1 MTRALAPVLLLCLV
15 GCGRLLEVSVTVQV
29 PPEVQALYSAE
40 EPGWVILDFDHPDLE
55 RSIAL
60 TVLCDPREEVRDFT
74 YRAAG
79 LGCAEPSW
87 VQVWVEPWDK
97 QGDPTCRANDFWLER
112 DAEPDPGWPRAGGLI
127 WGDADPEECDKV
139 DTEGLF
145 LELELPRFGGTETTT
160 DTGTDTGDT
169 GI

>member
-1 MTRALAPVLLLCLV
+1 MRRCPGLLLLPLV
-15 GCGRLLEVSVTVQV
+15 AGCGRLLEVSVTVQI
-29 PPEVQALYSAE
+29 PPEVQDLYSAE
-40 EPGWVILDFDHPDLE
+40 DPGWVILDFDHPDLE

-60 TVLCDPREEVRDFT
+60 TVLCEPKEDVRDFT

-87 VQVWVEPWDK
+87 VQVWIEPWDK
-97 QGDPTCRANDFWLER
+97 VGDPTCRANDFWLER
-112 DAEPDPGWPRAGGLI
+112 DAEPDPGWARAGGLI
-127 WGDADPEECDKV
+127 WEDADVEACDKV

-145 LELELPRFGGTETTT
+145 LEVELPRFGDTETE
-160 DTGTDTGDT
+160 GTDTGDT